1 MFLFKPYASFFSTN
15 VYNCMVSYF
24 TPYFTDHNGYDDDP
38 FIVIATVGE
47 EVQRLVIGVILGGS
61 SQLHCK

>member
-1 MFLFKPYASFFSTN
+1 
-15 VYNCMVSYF
+15 MVSYF

-38 FIVIATVGE
+38 IFVIATVGE

-61 SQLHCK
+61 SLLYCK